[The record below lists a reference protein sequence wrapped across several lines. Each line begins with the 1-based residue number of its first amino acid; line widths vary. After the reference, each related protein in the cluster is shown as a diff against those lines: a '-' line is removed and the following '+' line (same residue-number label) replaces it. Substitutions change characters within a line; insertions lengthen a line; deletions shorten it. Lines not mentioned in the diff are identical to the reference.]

1 MVHDDYKELL
11 PAHALSSL
19 DAEDARA
26 LNQHLAECDE
36 CRRELADWENTAAE
50 LALGANPAE
59 PSSHVRALIMNA
71 VRKEKQSQSASR
83 VVTFPQNRK
92 DTWASLRPIGAIA
105 AGVLFLV
112 LISWIIVL
120 VQQNRRLR
128 SENETLAH
136 QNQWMDKELTRSEQF
151 ISMLDEP
158 GAKYTILHG
167 SDLAMAGTGHLV
179 YDRTGQAM
187 LMVDGLPPL
196 PEGKE
201 YQFWSI
207 VGRKPPIPGGTFV
220 PDDVGRAQLTDRVPD
235 QALEGAVFAVT
246 LEPAGGVPAPTG
258 AIYLRSG
265 Q

>member
-19 DAEDARA
+19 DAADARV

-50 LALGANPAE
+50 LALGANPAA
-59 PSSHVRALIMNA
+59 PSSHVRARIMNA
-71 VRKEKQSQSASR
+71 VRKEKQSQGESR
-83 VVTFPQNRK
+83 VVSFPRNRK

-112 LISWIIVL
+112 LILWIIVL
-120 VQQNRRLR
+120 VQQNQRLR
-128 SENETLAH
+128 RENDTLAH
-136 QNQWMDKELTRSEQF
+136 QNQSMDREFTRSTQF
-151 ISMLDEP
+151 VRMLAEP
-158 GAKYTILHG
+158 GAKYAILHG
-167 SDLAMAGTGHLV
+167 SEHAEAGTGHLV
-179 YDRTGQAM
+179 YDRTGHAM
-187 LMVDGLPPL
+187 LLVDGLPPL
-196 PEGKE
+196 PAGKE

-207 VGRKPPIPGGTFV
+207 VDRNPPIPGGTFV
-220 PDDVGRAQLTDRVPD
+220 PDEVGRGQLTDRVPD
-235 QALEGAVFAVT
+235 QALQGAVFAVT
-246 LEPAGGVPAPTG
+246 LEPAGGVPEPTG

>member
-19 DAEDARA
+19 DAQDARV

-59 PSSHVRALIMNA
+59 PSSHVRARIMNA
-71 VRKEKQSQSASR
+71 VRKEKQSQSESR

-128 SENETLAH
+128 RENDTLAH
-136 QNQWMDKELTRSEQF
+136 QNQWMDTELNRSSQF
-151 ISMLDEP
+151 VGMLDEP

-167 SDLAMAGTGHLV
+167 SDHATGGTGHLV
-179 YDRTGQAM
+179 YDKTGQAM

-196 PEGKE
+196 PAGKE

-207 VGRKPPIPGGTFV
+207 VGRNPPIPGGTFV
-220 PDDVGRAQLTDRVPD
+220 PDDVGRAQLTHRVPE

-246 LEPAGGVPAPTG
+246 LEPAGGVRAPTG
-258 AIYLRSG
+258 AIYLSSG

>member
-1 MVHDDYKELL
+1 I
-11 PAHALSSL
+11 
-19 DAEDARA
+19 
-26 LNQHLAECDE
+26 QHLAECDE
-36 CRRELADWENTAAE
+36 CRRELADWEHTAAE
-50 LALGANPAE
+50 LAFGANPAE
-59 PSSHVRALIMNA
+59 PSSHVRARIMNA
-71 VRKEKQSQSASR
+71 VRKEKQSQGESR

-92 DTWASLRPIGAIA
+92 DTLASLRPIGAIA

-120 VQQNRRLR
+120 VQQNKRLR
-128 SENETLAH
+128 TENETLAY

-151 ISMLDEP
+151 VRMLNEP
-158 GAKYTILHG
+158 GAKYTMLHG
-167 SDLAMAGTGHLV
+167 SDLAMTGTGHLIF
-179 YDRTGQAM
+179 DRTGQAM

-207 VGRKPPIPGGTFV
+207 VGKNPPIPGGTFV
-220 PDDVGRAQLTDRVPD
+220 PDDVGRAQLTNRVPE
-235 QALEGAVFAVT
+235 QALVGAVFAVT
-246 LEPAGGVPAPTG
+246 LEPAGGVPSPTG

>member
-1 MVHDDYKELL
+1 MVHDDYKDML

-26 LNQHLAECDE
+26 LDQHLAECDE

-59 PSSHVRALIMNA
+59 PSSHVRARIMNA
-71 VRKEKQSQSASR
+71 VRKEKQSQQESR
-83 VVTFPQNRK
+83 VVSFPPVSKN
-92 DTWASLRPIGAIA
+92 TWASLRPIGAIA

-112 LISWIIVL
+112 FALWIIVL
-120 VQQNRRLR
+120 MQQNQRLR
-128 SENETLAH
+128 RENETLAH
-136 QNQWMDKELTRSEQF
+136 QNQWMDQELSRDDQF
-151 ISMLDEP
+151 LRMLDEP

-167 SDLAMAGTGHLV
+167 SELAMAGTGHLV
-179 YDRTGQAM
+179 YDRTGQSM
-187 LMVDGLPPL
+187 LMFDGLPSP
-196 PEGKE
+196 PAGKE

-207 VGRKPPIPGGTFV
+207 VGKNPPIPGGTFV
-220 PDDVGRAQLTDRVPD
+220 PDDVGRGQLTDRVPN

-246 LEPAGGVPAPTG
+246 LEPAGGVTAPTG
-258 AIYLRSG
+258 AIYLRSR